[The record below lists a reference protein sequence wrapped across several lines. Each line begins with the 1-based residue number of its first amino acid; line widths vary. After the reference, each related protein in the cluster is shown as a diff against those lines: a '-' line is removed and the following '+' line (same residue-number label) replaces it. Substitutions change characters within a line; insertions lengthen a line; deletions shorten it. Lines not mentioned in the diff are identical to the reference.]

1 MQSLIKRPLLII
13 SFFLLILVIFI
24 RYQVLS
30 LPNGDLALIQ
40 TWYDFLKQNGFTGLA
55 NGEFSNYPP
64 AYLYLLWLST
74 LFLDSVSAIKTI
86 PTLFDIVSAIAIYK
100 IAQIKFTDDKPF
112 LFAILFLLLP
122 TVTLNSTGWG
132 QIDSAYASFL
142 LICFYFFLKEKPLQA
157 FIAFGIAF
165 SFKAQSIFL
174 LPFLGIL
181 FLRKKISWYHFL
193 VVPIVY
199 IVLAL
204 PTIFLG
210 RSWESIIFLYAG
222 QVDQFENLSRYAPN
236 LYFVIPNDYYH
247 PILEMG
253 LGIFFVSMLVWAWIN
268 WKAGDKVTQKQIAF
282 TALASVALIPFLLP
296 KMHDR
301 YFYPADVFSYAVA
314 ILFPEIWFVP
324 ILFQVS
330 SGIAYSVFLFGTQP
344 IVVMI
349 GSLINTAL
357 VIIIVRQ
364 QLKSIKSQT
373 A

>member
-1 MQSLIKRPLLII
+1 MKNLTKRPLLIL
-13 SFFLLILVIFI
+13 SFFLLLILFFI
-24 RYQVLS
+24 RYQVLT
-30 LPNGDLALIQ
+30 LQNGDLALIQ
-40 TWYDFLKQNGFTGLA
+40 TWYDFLKQNGIMGLA
-55 NGEFSNYPP
+55 DGEFSNYPP

-74 LFLDSVSAIKTI
+74 LFLDSVPAIKLI
-86 PTLFDIVSAIAIYK
+86 PTLFDIISAVTVYK
-100 IAQIKFTDDKPF
+100 IAQIKFNDDKPY
-112 LFAILFLLLP
+112 LFAVIFLLLP

-142 LICFYFFLKEKPLQA
+142 LVCFYFLLKEKPLYA
-157 FIAFGIAF
+157 MLAFGIAF

-181 FLRKKISWYHFL
+181 FLRKQIKWYYFFII
-193 VVPIVY
+193 PIVY

-210 RSWESIIFLYAG
+210 RSWQSIIFLYAG

-236 LYFVIPNDYYH
+236 LYFIIPNEFYH
-247 PILEMG
+247 PIFEIG
-253 LGIFFVSMLVWAWIN
+253 LGIFFLSMLIWAWIN
-268 WKAGDKVTQKQIAF
+268 WKAKDKVTQKQIAF
-282 TALASVALIPFLLP
+282 TALASATLIPFLLP

-324 ILFQVS
+324 IMFQIS
-330 SGIAYSVFLFGTQP
+330 STIAYSVFLFGAQP
-344 IVVMI
+344 IVVLI

-357 VIIIVRQ
+357 VIVILRKQIHS
-364 QLKSIKSQT
+364 LKEG
-373 A
+373 